1 MHFLGNVE
9 LEHDK
14 ADLEAG
20 RVTQIG
26 KSIKK
31 QQSHISFRETYNGKR
46 SQSREKDD
54 SRLLKLD

>member
-9 LEHDK
+9 LEQDK

-26 KSIKK
+26 KSINL
-31 QQSHISFRETYNGKR
+31 RENYDGKR
-46 SQSREKDD
+46 SQSREKDN

>member
-9 LEHDK
+9 LEQDK

-26 KSIKK
+26 RFIIK
-31 QQSHISFRETYNGKR
+31 QQSHISLRETYDGKR